1 MKQLM
6 ENWRRFLKEGLDSRI
21 QRQLDAL
28 LSLPDVGVA
37 ISSDASFGKS
47 VRYVQITD
55 AATEQYSELTYND
68 AIGDK
73 KGYPHGAVDIMKTEE
88 EQEGPCYDGWVVIGS
103 EAGDGWGPLLYEI
116 AIEYASQNGGGLTS
130 DRFSVSKDAQAVWDK
145 YAQRG
150 GVNAQQMDTNHEP
163 GSSGVKVNST
173 VPQLTPDDKSD
184 DCDQARAISK
194 SGEDWHK
201 DSTTKMYKKDK
212 PEAMQQLRAAG
223 RLFVV

>member
-116 AIEYASQNGGGLTS
+116 AIEYASSNGGGLTS

-150 GVNAQQMDTNHEP
+150 GVNAQQMDANHEP
-163 GSSGVKVNST
+163 GSSGVKSIRPFPNSH
-173 VPQLTPDDKSD
+173 QMISLTI
-184 DCDQARAISK
+184 AIRRELFQRTEK
-194 SGEDWHK
+194 TG
-201 DSTTKMYKKDK
+201 TKTQRQKCIKKIS
-212 PEAMQQLRAAG
+212 QRRCNSFG
-223 RLFVV
+223 RLGGCL